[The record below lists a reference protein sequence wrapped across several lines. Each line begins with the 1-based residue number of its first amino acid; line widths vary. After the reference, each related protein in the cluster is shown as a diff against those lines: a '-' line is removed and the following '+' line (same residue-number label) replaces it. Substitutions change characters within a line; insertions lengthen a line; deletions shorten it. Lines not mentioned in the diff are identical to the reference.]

1 MGLSVKEQ
9 PPEQQRVA
17 RPQPPPPPRR
27 PGRHAAARDRGYR
40 DRIPGYGRFCE
51 VASRHRSDWWI
62 TYDHGSP
69 TPYRAQNRRCED
81 AVVTTSSV
89 DLLDDALTA
98 LTGVAYARPYVPAT
112 SAEVEERALLADTM
126 REVA

>member
-1 MGLSVKEQ
+1 MDVSVLDSY
-9 PPEQQRVA
+9 QRSERGA
-17 RPQPPPPPRR
+17 RPQSPPALRR
-27 PGRHAAARDRGYR
+27 PGRHAARTRSYGT

-69 TPYRAQNRRCED
+69 TPYRAQSRRDED
-81 AVVTTSSV
+81 TVITTSSV
-89 DLLDDALTA
+89 DVLDDALAA

-112 SAEVEERALLADTM
+112 SADADERRLLADTM